1 MQILERRVGAVLCA
15 ITFLGAGA
23 VARAQSAANPADK
36 IPITTSSEEA
46 RKLYLQ
52 GRDLFE
58 KLRGTDA
65 RKYFEQ
71 AVAKDKTFALAHLQ
85 LATTA
90 PSAKEFFEAAK
101 QAVALAPKASEGERL
116 LIQALDAGLKGNV
129 AAQRDD
135 LTKVTQLFPKD
146 ERGQNALGQYY
157 FGQQDYPSAI
167 AAYKRATAINP
178 AFSQPYNQLGYAYRF
193 TGQYGDAETTF
204 KKYIE
209 IIPDDPN
216 PYDSYA
222 ELLMKMGRF
231 EDSIKN
237 YEKALGLSPN
247 FVASYIGIG
256 HDQMFM
262 GKGDDARKTFVRLG
276 GVARNDGERRAAL
289 LWTAVSYVHEG
300 ATDKALAE
308 VQKMQAIAEA
318 SGDLANVSGD
328 QNLMGDILL
337 ESGQPDKALPLYQKT
352 VETMDRANVPA
363 DVKENTRRNLLYDE
377 TRAALAKGDLATA
390 KAKSAAYAQQ
400 GAAKKIPFE
409 VRQQHELAGRIAL
422 AEKNYAVAVKE
433 LEQASQR
440 DPRVL
445 YLLAVALQGK
455 GDAARA
461 RELAK
466 QAADFNELGVNYAY
480 VRSKAKEMLAKS

>member
-1 MQILERRVGAVLCA
+1 MQFFERHVAAACA
-15 ITFLGAGA
+15 IAILGLGALPPAG
-23 VARAQSAANPADK
+23 SAENPADK

-46 RKLYLQ
+46 RKLFLQ
-52 GRDLFE
+52 GRDLAE
-58 KLRGTDA
+58 KLRATDA
-65 RKYFEQ
+65 RRYFEQ
-71 AVAKDKTFALAHLQ
+71 AVAKDKTFALAHLS
-85 LATTA
+85 LANTA
-90 PSAKEFFEAAK
+90 PTARDFFDSVK
-101 QAVALAPKASEGERL
+101 QAVTLAPKASEGERL
-116 LIQALDAGLKGNV
+116 LILGFDAGVKGNV
-129 AAQRDD
+129 AAQKTD
-135 LTKVTQLFPKD
+135 LTKVTQLYPKD

-157 FGQQDYPSAI
+157 FGQQDYASAI
-167 AAYKRATAINP
+167 EAYKRATVINP

-193 TGQYGDAETTF
+193 IGKYADAEQAF

-237 YEKALGLSPN
+237 YDKALSLSQN

-256 HDQMFM
+256 NDQIFM
-262 GKGDDARKTFVRLG
+262 GKGEDARKTFARLA
-276 GVARNDGERRAAL
+276 GVARNDAERRQAL
-289 LWTAVSYVHEG
+289 FWNAVSYIHEG

-308 VQKMQAIAEA
+308 VQKEQAIAHA
-318 SGDLANVSGD
+318 GGDLANASAD

-337 ESGQPDKALPLYQKT
+337 ESGQPDKALPLYLKT

-363 DVKENTRRNLLYDE
+363 EVKEAVRRQLLFDE
-377 TRAALAKGDLATA
+377 TRVALAKGDIVTA
-390 KAKSAAYAQQ
+390 KAKANAYALQV
-400 GAAKKIPFE
+400 ATKKIPFE
-409 VRQQHELAGRIAL
+409 MRQQHELAARIAI
-422 AEKNYAVAVKE
+422 AEKDYPVAVQE

-455 GDAARA
+455 GDSARA
-461 RELAK
+461 REVCT
-466 QAADFNELGVNYAY
+466 QAANFNELAVNYAY
-480 VRSKAKEMLAKS
+480 VRSKAREMLAKS

>member
-1 MQILERRVGAVLCA
+1 MQILERRLGAVVGALA
-15 ITFLGAGA
+15 ILGSGPA
-23 VARAQSAANPADK
+23 VRAQSAGAADK

-52 GRDLFE
+52 GRDLVE
-58 KLRGTDA
+58 KLRATDA
-65 RKYFEQ
+65 RTYFEQ
-71 AVAKDKTFALAHLQ
+71 AVAKDKTFALAHLS
-85 LATTA
+85 LANTA

-101 QAVALAPKASEGERL
+101 QAAALAPKASEGERL
-116 LIQALDAGLKGNV
+116 LIRALDAGVKGNV
-129 AAQRDD
+129 AAQKND
-135 LTKVTQLFPKD
+135 LIKVTQLFPKD
-146 ERGQNALGQYY
+146 ERGQNALGQFY
-157 FGQQDYPSAI
+157 FGQQDYGSAI
-167 AAYKRATAINP
+167 AAYKKATAINP
-178 AFSQPYNQLGYAYRF
+178 SFSQPYNQMGYAYRF
-193 TGQYGDAETTF
+193 IGQYAEAETAF

-237 YEKALGLSPN
+237 YEKALAVNKN

-262 GKGDDARKTFVRLG
+262 GKGDDARQTFVRLA

-289 LWTAVSYVHEG
+289 FWTAVSYVHEG
-300 ATDKALAE
+300 APDKAMAE

-318 SGDLANVSGD
+318 AGDLASVSGD

-337 ESGQPDKALPLYQKT
+337 ESGQPDKALPFYQKT

-363 DVKENTRRNLLYDE
+363 DVKANTRRNLLYGE
-377 TRAALAKGDLATA
+377 ARTALAKGDLATA

-400 GAAKKIPFE
+400 GAVKKIPFE
-409 VRQQHELAGRIAL
+409 VRQQHELAGRIAI
-422 AEKNYAVAVKE
+422 AEKDFAAAVKE
-433 LEQASQR
+433 LEQGSQR

-461 RELAK
+461 REVSK

-480 VRSKAKEMLAKS
+480 VRSKAKEMLTKS